1 MTGHRSFV
9 QKAFC
14 LVMNGDKMLAGD
26 IEKGL
31 AQLKSVVEQG
41 KS

>member
-1 MTGHRSFV
+1 MTGHRNFV

-14 LVMNGDKMLAGD
+14 LVLNGDKMLGRD
-26 IEKGL
+26 VEKGL
-31 AQLKSVVEQG
+31 AQLKSVAEQG

>member
-1 MTGHRSFV
+1 V

-14 LVMNGDKMLAGD
+14 LIMNGDKMLGSD

-31 AQLKSVVEQG
+31 AQLKSVTERG